1 MDTINLKAASIKGLF
16 PSTCPRSVS
25 YTHLDVYKR
34 QARSLVLSVHPL
46 VEEWIRIH
54 GMKDM
59 EQEFGAKIRLVSNP
73 SLAVGVFTLLNA
85 PDGD

>member
-1 MDTINLKAASIKGLF
+1 MCQGSGRVESPEMSMWKSGAGCAAFISIM
-16 PSTCPRSVS
+16 PWP
-25 YTHLDVYKR
+25 
-34 QARSLVLSVHPL
+34 RSLVLSVHPL

>member
-1 MDTINLKAASIKGLF
+1 MFLYAKVFQDIVMMNDKSLHSGLDIF
-16 PSTCPRSVS
+16 TGVI
-25 YTHLDVYKR
+25 LG
-34 QARSLVLSVHPL
+34 PL

>member
-1 MDTINLKAASIKGLF
+1 MAILAS
-16 PSTCPRSVS
+16 
-25 YTHLDVYKR
+25 
-34 QARSLVLSVHPL
+34 
-46 VEEWIRIH
+46 IH